1 MKFPPILLGLLLLL
15 VLGCIVLGLFYQG
28 ILRLNYPSTSNYP
41 IQGIDVS
48 HHQKDINWEQVH
60 EQNIQFAFIKATE
73 GGDFKDRKFMENWKR
88 ALAAG
93 IDVGGYHFFTFCTS
107 GREQAA
113 NFIATV
119 PLNALAL
126 PPVID
131 VEFGGNCALTIS
143 EEAVLAELDT
153 LQYLLEQKYQKR
165 PIFYVTKAAY
175 QQFLKGRFPAHGIW
189 IRDIYGEPALEDREW
204 LFWQY
209 ANRGNLKGIEG
220 YVDLNVFGGNQE
232 DYQLLLK
239 EKEID

>member
-1 MKFPPILLGLLLLL
+1 MKFKILLLSLSLFLLLGLLT
-15 VLGCIVLGLFYQG
+15 LGLFYQG
-28 ILRLNYPSTSNYP
+28 ILQFNSPSLEQYP
-41 IQGIDVS
+41 IQGIDAS
-48 HHQKDINWEQVH
+48 HHQKGINWEQVQ

-73 GGDFKDRKFMENWKR
+73 GGDFKDSKFVENWEG

-93 IDVGGYHFFTFCTS
+93 IDVGGYHFFTFCKS

-119 PLNALAL
+119 PLNPLAL

-131 VEFGGNCALTIS
+131 LEFGGNCALKIS
-143 EEAVLAELDT
+143 TEAVLAELDT
-153 LQYLLEQKYQKR
+153 LQQLLQQNYQKK

-189 IRDIYGEPALEDREW
+189 IRDIYGEPVLEDREW

-209 ANRGNLKGIEG
+209 ANRGHLKGIEG
-220 YVDLNVFGGNQE
+220 YVDLNVFRGNRE
-232 DYQLLLK
+232 AYQLLL
-239 EKEID
+239 ERGQD